1 MPNGHICLALLCIS
15 SDSKCCAKAVS
26 VEYRHNPFILF
37 HVSWISFF
45 IYILLCSWLHLCLGF
60 PLFSEL
66 LVKLAGERSL
76 RPAPKRFPP
85 LGRLANGIEKTAKES
100 TIHNN
105 NTAERTKYDQS
116 TIMTRFTRKSNS
128 TDVTRFSS
136 PYLCSR
142 VVLNSGH
149 PVQRSKFGACA
160 VTGYCSFNC
169 SVCLTISLR
178 PIWGGGH
185 VFEPI
190 IRNQLL
196 VVGGDKLGPIIGDV
210 AIRYPESC
218 AFVSSTTTLSL
229 SSRCSGKV
237 PFPFRR

>member
-1 MPNGHICLALLCIS
+1 MPNGHIYLALLRIS

-37 HVSWISFF
+37 HVSWISLFT
-45 IYILLCSWLHLCLGF
+45 YILLCSWLHLCLVF

-85 LGRLANGIEKTAKES
+85 LGPLANGIEKNANDS

-105 NTAERTKYDQS
+105 NNAERTKYDQT
-116 TIMTRFTRKSNS
+116 TIMTSFTRKSNS
-128 TDVTRFSS
+128 TEEDVTGFSS

-149 PVQRSKFGACA
+149 PVQKSKCGACA
-160 VTGYCSFNC
+160 LTGYCSFKNKVGY
-169 SVCLTISLR
+169 S
-178 PIWGGGH
+178 W
-185 VFEPI
+185 
-190 IRNQLL
+190 LL
-196 VVGGDKLGPIIGDV
+196 VVTRGQSPPDLIVSTVKYILQRPLWVYGQRICCTDLAMLCSFAVRSKLKHF
-210 AIRYPESC
+210 S
-218 AFVSSTTTLSL
+218 
-229 SSRCSGKV
+229 
-237 PFPFRR
+237 

>member
-1 MPNGHICLALLCIS
+1 MPNGHIYLALLRIS

-45 IYILLCSWLHLCLGF
+45 IYILLCSWLHLCLVF

-85 LGRLANGIEKTAKES
+85 LGPLANGIKKNANDS

-105 NTAERTKYDQS
+105 NNAERTKYDQT
-116 TIMTRFTRKSNS
+116 TIMTSFTRKSNS
-128 TDVTRFSS
+128 TEEDVTGFSS

-149 PVQRSKFGACA
+149 PVQKSKCGACA
-160 VTGYCSFNC
+160 LTGYCSF
-169 SVCLTISLR
+169 
-178 PIWGGGH
+178 
-185 VFEPI
+185 
-190 IRNQLL
+190 
-196 VVGGDKLGPIIGDV
+196 KGP
-210 AIRYPESC
+210 
-218 AFVSSTTTLSL
+218 FTN
-229 SSRCSGKV
+229 
-237 PFPFRR
+237 FRRVTF